1 MSQHQPHKGTRKVDD
16 VLAAIAD
23 PLSRGRA
30 PVPVPLDAPP
40 AGSAPPSASQAH
52 PRAPRPRPAKRPAP
66 ATRAEVFDR
75 LGGPRVL
82 ENYPISRRVYLDSE
96 YTRMLDEL
104 AALYAQSHSEIVR
117 CAIALLYIE
126 AGLARGATRDTPR
139 LDGQGEG
146 RGEGSQERNAA
157 PPEETAG
164 AQERSSQAPLSTPG
178 RGAEFSSG

>member
-1 MSQHQPHKGTRKVDD
+1 MSQQPSHRGARKVEDA
-16 VLAAIAD
+16 LAAIAD

-104 AALYAQSHSEIVR
+104 AALYAQPHSEIVR

-126 AGLARGATRDTPR
+126 AGRPRGAARDAG
-139 LDGQGEG
+139 LLNGQGEG
-146 RGEGSQERNAA
+146 REGGPREALRDTA
-157 PPEETAG
+157 PPAGTAG
-164 AQERSSQAPLSTPG
+164 APQRSDQASVPPAG
-178 RGAEFSSG
+178 PQDK